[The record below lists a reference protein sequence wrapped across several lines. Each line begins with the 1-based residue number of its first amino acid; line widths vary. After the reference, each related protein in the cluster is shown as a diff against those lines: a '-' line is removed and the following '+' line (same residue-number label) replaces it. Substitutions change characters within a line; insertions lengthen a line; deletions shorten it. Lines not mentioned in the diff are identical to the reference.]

1 MSVNVFYYITMTED
15 YFPGILFSL
24 HLTLPEHVGQT
35 QMGAMSGL
43 LRHAQRETAEKRQV
57 V

>member
-1 MSVNVFYYITMTED
+1 MSVNIFYYIATTEHH
-15 YFPGILFSL
+15 FPGILFSL
-24 HLTLPEHVGQT
+24 YLTLPEHVGQT

-43 LRHAQRETAEKRQV
+43 LRHAQRETVEKRQV

>member
-1 MSVNVFYYITMTED
+1 MSVNLFYNISTTED
-15 YFPGILFSL
+15 HFPGILLSL

-35 QMGAMSGL
+35 QVGAMSGL
-43 LRHAQRETAEKRQV
+43 LRHAQRETAEKREV